1 MSENSKINPLVAAA
15 SVAVILFSAVGV
27 GVMTGVIPSSKSGN
41 DSLSKVE
48 PKVAVAEA
56 PKVAAAPAAPRAP
69 APSHAATP
77 HQPAPVVSHAAKTH
91 IAANEPARP
100 ATPRVCTE
108 CGSIDSV
115 TVQEHKGTGTGLGV
129 AGGAVVG
136 GLLGHQIGNG
146 RGNTVATVVGAVGGA
161 VAGNEVEKR
170 VKSTKEYRVA
180 VRMDDG
186 NFQSFTFDNPPPYA
200 VGEKVKVIDGRLV
213 RS

>member
-15 SVAVILFSAVGV
+15 SVAVILFSAIGV
-27 GVMTGVIPSSKSGN
+27 GVMTGVIPSSKSAN

-48 PKVAVAEA
+48 PKVAPA
-56 PKVAAAPAAPRAP
+56 PEAPRA
-69 APSHAATP
+69 
-77 HQPAPVVSHAAKTH
+77 PAPVVSHAAKTH
-91 IAANEPARP
+91 IAANEPAPAVSHPDKTHIAANEPARP
-100 ATPRVCTE
+100 ATARVCTE

-115 TVQEHKGTGTGLGV
+115 TVQDHKGTGTGLGV

-136 GLLGHQIGNG
+136 GLLGNQIGNG

-186 NFQSFTFDNPPPYA
+186 SFQSFTFETPPPYS

>member
-27 GVMTGVIPSSKSGN
+27 GVMTGVIPSSKSAN

-48 PKVAVAEA
+48 PKVAPA
-56 PKVAAAPAAPRAP
+56 PEAPRAP
-69 APSHAATP
+69 APSHAAKP
-77 HQPAPVVSHAAKTH
+77 HKPAPAVSDPDKTH

-100 ATPRVCTE
+100 ATARVCTE

-115 TVQEHKGTGTGLGV
+115 TVQDHKGTGTGLGV

-136 GLLGHQIGNG
+136 GLLGNQIGNG

-186 NFQSFTFDNPPPYA
+186 SFQSFTFENPPPYA